1 MKKSTTLIVSLL
13 ISVFSYSQTN
23 PAILKWLQNPNGIT
37 GYEGIPINVQQVQYS
52 SNFVYISCT
61 DIPGW
66 LPLTSTDGVSAGP
79 NDYWPNNPWEP
90 LNKNYLFKIKLN
102 PTQNTGTPIIVPYG
116 HVGIFTNGMS
126 MYNPLDAKSWEN
138 ENTWFQNAYYFE
150 HIDLQTFDICFGHPN
165 GNFEYHSHVSPKCYW
180 DETNSTVHAPLI
192 GFAFDGFP
200 IYGSY
205 GYTNTNG
212 TGPIKKLNSSYRL
225 RNITDRT
232 TLPDGTVLAS
242 NLIGPPISTYPL
254 GAYAQDYEYVLGLGD
269 LDEHNGRFC
278 VTPDYP
284 NGIYCYFATLDNNL
298 VPAYPYLLGPTYYG
312 TPTNSNLG
320 PNGGITTVI
329 TEPVTVFLSAN
340 EVENEIVILLYP
352 NPAKEEFNLF
362 IPASYNSNMK
372 AILYDLNGQIIKEIE
387 NIQTSVNYNIDV
399 SDIAEGHYIL
409 TIQNGSV
416 NTSEKIIIKH

>member
-1 MKKSTTLIVSLL
+1 MNKFTALITCILFSV
-13 ISVFSYSQTN
+13 ISNSQTN
-23 PAILKWLQNPNGIT
+23 PAILRWLQNPNNIT

-52 SNFVYISCT
+52 TNFVYISCT
-61 DIPGW
+61 DIPSW
-66 LPLTSTDGVSAGP
+66 LPLTSTDGVSSGP

-102 PTQNTGTPIIVPYG
+102 PTQNTGTPIVAPYG
-116 HVGIFTNGMS
+116 HIGIFTNGMS
-126 MYNPLDAKSWEN
+126 MYNPLDAKSWED

-150 HIDLQTFDICFGHPN
+150 HINLQTFDICVGHPN

-205 GYTNTNG
+205 GFTNTNG
-212 TGPIKKLNSSYRL
+212 TGPIIKINSSYRL

-232 TLPDGTVLAS
+232 TLPDGTVVAS

-254 GAYAQDYEYVLGLGD
+254 GAYAQDYEYVAGLGD

-284 NGIYCYFATLDNNL
+284 NGIYCYFVTLDNNL

-329 TEPVTVFLSAN
+329 TEPVTVFLSVN

-362 IPASYNSNMK
+362 IPASFNSNMK
-372 AILYDLNGQIIKEIE
+372 AILYNLNGQIIKEIE
-387 NIQTSVNYNIDV
+387 NIQTAVNYRIDV
-399 SDIAEGHYIL
+399 STIAEGNYIL
-409 TIQNGSV
+409 TIENGPTK
-416 NTSEKIIIKH
+416 TSEKIIIKH